1 MPQASATKIQPQT
14 LVRASARYLHLSPRK
29 MRLVTNLV
37 KGMQVSNAM
46 AQLQHTNK
54 KAAGMVA
61 KLLKSAVANAEN
73 NFSLQSDHL
82 YIKSITADMG
92 VVMKRY
98 FPRARGSAFP
108 IRRKTCHVN
117 VVLEERK
124 AGKIP
129 KVKSTALLKRKTEEV
144 PVVSADQ
151 KEATNEKPAKIIG
164 RKSEVTKT
172 EQQVKLNQQQNKR
185 RLFNRKSGE

>member
-1 MPQASATKIQPQT
+1 MAKATATTESKK
-14 LVRASARYLHLSPRK
+14 LVTASARHLHLSPRK

-37 KGMQVSNAM
+37 KDMPVTDALV
-46 AQLQHTNK
+46 QLQHTNK
-54 KAAGMVA
+54 KASAMVI
-61 KLLKSAVANAEN
+61 KLLKSAVANAQH
-73 NFSLQSDHL
+73 NFSIEPDHL
-82 YIKSITADMG
+82 YIKSITTDMG

-117 VVLEERK
+117 LVLEERK
-124 AGKIP
+124 SS
-129 KVKSTALLKRKTEEV
+129 KVSRAKLNLFNRKKAEPAEQASV
-144 PVVSADQ
+144 DQ
-151 KEATNEKPAKIIG
+151 KEATNEKPPKTLG

-172 EQQVKLNQQQNKR
+172 EQQIKLNTQQNKR